1 MDLYQLKRA
10 IEAIL
15 LAAAQPLSLAQLA
28 ALFTE
33 EEAVENEQLLAALQS
48 LSEDCAERGIEL
60 KEVASGYRYQIREDV
75 HGWVTR
81 LWTERQTKYSR
92 ALLETL
98 ALIAY
103 RQPITR
109 AEIEQIRGVAVSSSI
124 IKTLEEREWVRVVGY
139 RDVPGRPALFGTS
152 RHFLDYFNLKSL
164 DELPP
169 LAEIRDLDEYDPQL
183 DLAPVIPPSLE
194 LPPEDEDEPATGEAQ
209 AAAAGAPEP
218 AANDTDTSAPSDAET
233 QEPAAHDTDT
243 HALPHAAEARA
254 EADADAAAAGHP
266 SDRSAGDADPIKLA
280 EPARTDDT
288 AVPADDF
295 AAGADEGEEI
305 RGDDDLAE
313 AEAETADLDDAEAEA
328 DDGSDDYA
336 AESDEYGSDTGDF
349 TDTDS
354 HPDDDAVDPNDTTTS
369 DDVPEH
375 TA

>member
-1 MDLYQLKRA
+1 MDPQLLKRV

-33 EEAVENEQLLAALQS
+33 EENVDNEQLLAALEA
-48 LSEDCAERGIEL
+48 LSVECAERGIEL

-75 HGWVTR
+75 HSWVTR

-124 IKTLEEREWVRVVGY
+124 IKTLEEREWIRVVGY

-152 RHFLDYFNLKSL
+152 RIFLDYFNLKSL

-194 LPPEDEDEPATGEAQ
+194 LPPDDEDEIPAPAGETDEAS
-209 AAAAGAPEP
+209 P
-218 AANDTDTSAPSDAET
+218 AATAADGASDDASADAET
-233 QEPAAHDTDT
+233 EAEAGAEEAVAAD
-243 HALPHAAEARA
+243 AAENDAAKNVDANASSDNDDGDA
-254 EADADAAAAGHP
+254 EEILGEDFDADAA
-266 SDRSAGDADPIKLA
+266 DRWPDADGT
-280 EPARTDDT
+280 ESETT
-288 AVPADDF
+288 ADD
-295 AAGADEGEEI
+295 
-305 RGDDDLAE
+305 
-313 AEAETADLDDAEAEA
+313 ET
-328 DDGSDDYA
+328 
-336 AESDEYGSDTGDF
+336 
-349 TDTDS
+349 TDPEFS
-354 HPDDDAVDPNDTTTS
+354 PDDDTVDPNDTTTS

-375 TA
+375 SA